1 MLTSAEKKELIK
13 KFGKN
18 ENDTGRTEVQIAILT
33 ETINRLTQHL
43 NKFKKDHASRRGL
56 MAMVGKRKR
65 LLSYLQKVDIER
77 YRKIIAELG
86 IRK

>member
-13 KFGKN
+13 KFGRN